1 LFDNQIII
9 PIFVNKSMCEG
20 AHSKPMNVKLNQSVM
35 LKLSQLEANK
45 GQIAGLP
52 KNPRIIKDEKFKKLV
67 KSIEDNPEMTSLREI
82 LVFLHD
88 DKYVVIG
95 GNMRLKALKELGYKE
110 APCKI
115 IPVGTTVEQLKAY
128 TIKDNSGFG
137 EWDFDMLSSD
147 WDLSLL
153 SDCAIDLPEIELPE
167 EEKEVVEDDFSEE
180 EAAQA
185 ESRVQ
190 RGDIWRLGEH
200 RLMCGDSTDAEC
212 VKALMGGQMADM
224 VFTDPPYN
232 VAIGS
237 KNKAIN
243 DNRVE
248 RGLKRTKAIEE
259 DIANDKGMS
268 DEEIGRT
275 LWKPAFVN
283 MLDNSKDSCAI
294 YVTMPQG
301 GTHMMMMMMMMAEA
315 KWQVKH
321 ELIWVKNC
329 PTFSMGRL
337 NYDYQHEPIVYGWK
351 KTHNWYGKG
360 KFNKSI
366 WNIDKPR
373 KCDLHPTM
381 KPVELVE
388 NALLNSSQKNDVVLD
403 LFGGSGT
410 TLIACEQ
417 LDRKCC
423 TMEYDAHYCDV
434 IIARWE
440 KLTGKTAEK
449 IN

>member
-1 LFDNQIII
+1 MD
-9 PIFVNKSMCEG
+9 
-20 AHSKPMNVKLNQSVM
+20 VKLNQSVM
-35 LKLSQLEANK
+35 LKLSKLEANK
-45 GQIAGLP
+45 GQIDGLP

-82 LVFLHD
+82 LVYPYD
-88 DKYVVIG
+88 GKYVVIG
-95 GNMRLKALKELGYKE
+95 GNMRLKAMKELGYKE

-115 IPVGTTVEQLKAY
+115 IPEETTVEQLKAY

-137 EWDFDMLSSD
+137 EWDYDMLSSD

-200 RLMCGDSTDAEC
+200 RLMCGDSTDPEC

-248 RGLKRTKAIEE
+248 RGLKRTKSIEE

-268 DEEIGRT
+268 DEEIGKA

-301 GTHMMMMMMMMAEA
+301 GTHMMMMMMMAEA

-321 ELIWVKNC
+321 ELIWVKNS

-388 NALLNSSQKNDVVLD
+388 NALLNSSQKNDVILD

-410 TLIACEQ
+410 TLMACEQ

-423 TMEYDAHYCDV
+423 TMEFDAHYCDV

>member
-1 LFDNQIII
+1 MFDNQIII

-52 KNPRIIKDEKFKKLV
+52 KNPRIIKNEKFKKLV

-128 TIKDNSGFG
+128 TIKDYSGFG

-153 SDCAIDLPEIELPE
+153 SDCAIDLPEIELPD

-212 VKALMGGQMADM
+212 VKALMGGQMADLYL
-224 VFTDPPYN
+224 TDPPYN
-232 VAIGS
+232 VDYVGKTKDALKIQ
-237 KNKAIN
+237 N
-243 DNRVE
+243 DSMDDDKFRAF
-248 RGLKRTKAIEE
+248 LTDAFMA
-259 DIANDKGMS
+259 ANDHIKKGA
-268 DEEIGRT
+268 
-275 LWKPAFVN
+275 AFYIWHADTEGFN
-283 MLDNSKDSCAI
+283 FRYA
-294 YVTMPQG
+294 
-301 GTHMMMMMMMMAEA
+301 
-315 KWQVKH
+315 VKANGWLLKQT
-321 ELIWVKNC
+321 LIWVKN
-329 PTFSMGRL
+329 SLVMGRQ
-337 NYDYQHEPIVYGWK
+337 DYQWKHEPCLYGWK
-351 KTHNWYGKG
+351 DGSSHNWYGDRKQTTTLE
-360 KFNKSI
+360 FNR
-366 WNIDKPR
+366 PTR
-373 KCDLHPTM
+373 ADLHPTM
-381 KPVELVE
+381 KPLDLWGYQVK
-388 NALLNSSQKNDVVLD
+388 NSSKKGDIVLD
-403 LFGGSGT
+403 SFGGSGT
-410 TLIACEQ
+410 TIITCEQ
-417 LDRKCC
+417 LERRGYC
-423 TMEYDAHYCDV
+423 MELDAHYCDV

>member
-1 LFDNQIII
+1 
-9 PIFVNKSMCEG
+9 MREG
-20 AHSKPMNVKLNQSVM
+20 AHSKPMDVKLNQSVL
-35 LKLSQLEANK
+35 LKLSKLEANK
-45 GQIAGLP
+45 GQIDGLP

-67 KSIEDNPEMTSLREI
+67 KSIEENPEMTSLREI
-82 LVFLHD
+82 LVYPYNG
-88 DKYVVIG
+88 KYVVIG
-95 GNMRLKALKELGYKE
+95 GNMRLKAMKELGYKE

-115 IPVGTTVEQLKAY
+115 IPEETTVEQLKAY

-137 EWDFDMLSSD
+137 EWDFDMLSSE
-147 WDLSLL
+147 WDLQLL
-153 SDCAIDLPEIELPE
+153 QDCAIEMPEIELSE

-200 RLMCGDSTDAEC
+200 RLMCGDSTDSEC
-212 VKALMGGQMADM
+212 VKALMGGQLADM

-237 KNKAIN
+237 KNAFLNTIQ
-243 DNRVE
+243 DSNRI
-248 RGLKRTKAIEE
+248 TE

-268 DEEIGRT
+268 DEEIGKS
-275 LWKPAFVN
+275 LWLPAFSN
-283 MLDNSKDSCAI
+283 LYENAKDDCAI

-301 GTHMMMMMMMMAEA
+301 GTHMMMMMMMMQA

-321 ELIWVKNC
+321 ELIWVKNS

-337 NYDYQHEPIVYGWK
+337 NYDYQHEPIIYGWK
-351 KTHNWYGKG
+351 KSHNWYGEG

-366 WNIDKPR
+366 WEIDKPK

-381 KPVELVE
+381 KPVELIE
-388 NALLNSSQKNDVVLD
+388 NALLNSSKQNDIVLD

-417 LDRKCC
+417 LKRKAFL
-423 TMEYDAHYCDV
+423 MELDPHYCDV

-440 KLTGKTAEK
+440 KLTGKKAEK